1 MNTELLS
8 PAEIRDLAGC
18 VARDAQ
24 CEKLSELGV
33 PFIRDGQRLLVS
45 REHLRQR
52 LLGVQLRQSVGPRLD
67 LVR

>member
-1 MNTELLS
+1 MSELLS
-8 PAEIRDLAGC
+8 PTEIRQATG
-18 VARDAQ
+18 RGTTDAQ
-24 CEKLSELGV
+24 AEKLSELGI
-33 PFIRDGQRLLVS
+33 PYIRDGRRILVS

>member
-1 MNTELLS
+1 MTELLP
-8 PAEIRDLAGC
+8 PADLRRFGGSI
-18 VARDAQ
+18 DAQ
-24 CEKLSELGV
+24 AEKLAELGI
-33 PFIRDGQRLLVS
+33 PFIRDGKRILVS